1 MNHIIRHIIR
11 LSAAGNTAANRSRRD
26 GTVLIVTMWIMLFLA
41 GLVLV
46 LTQMIRVE
54 ANCSAN
60 TQAEAEAA
68 AIERGAIEYV
78 LANVDGLQ
86 GKVPDPSNV
95 PCEGVILGNG
105 AFWILWQSTNAG
117 NDDRTY
123 RYGIGDEGGKLNL
136 NTATV
141 TMLSMLPNMAI
152 DLPTA
157 ITDWRNPSGGT
168 QSSYYL
174 LLPDPYESKNGP
186 LETVEELLWIK
197 GASIK
202 LLFGEDTN
210 RNGVLDR
217 NEDATGDGRL
227 DRGIYNLVTVYS
239 REGSRVGLIN
249 VNTAPREVLLCL
261 PGLTDSDVAAL
272 LVKRAQNTTASTN
285 IGWLTSALSN
295 EKAAA
300 IRNLITGSS
309 FQFSADIVSI
319 AGNGRAF
326 RRCRIVVDASNS
338 PPKVIYRQDWTGLGW
353 PLPPQI
359 LADLRAGKPLE
370 QVVPMQQA
378 RGMTL

>member
-1 MNHIIRHIIR
+1 MNHIFRDIIR
-11 LSAAGNTAANRSRRD
+11 LFVTGNVGTNRSRRN

-60 TQAEAEAA
+60 IQAEAEAA
-68 AIERGAIEYV
+68 AIERGAIQYV
-78 LANVDGLQ
+78 LANVNGLQ
-86 GKVPDPSNV
+86 GKVPDPNNV

-105 AFWILWQSTNAG
+105 AFWILRQSTNAS

-123 RYGIGDEGGKLNL
+123 RYGIVDEGGKLNL
-136 NTATV
+136 NNATA
-141 TMLSMLPNMAI
+141 TMLSMLPNMAV

-168 QSSYYL
+168 DSSYYL

-217 NEDATGDGRL
+217 NEDTTGDGRL

-239 REGSRVGLIN
+239 REQSRVGLIN

-272 LVKRAQNTTASTN
+272 LAKRAQNTAGSTDTRWVAN
-285 IGWLTSALSN
+285 ALSN

-300 IRNLITGSS
+300 IRNLITGST

-319 AGNGRAF
+319 AGSGRAF
-326 RRCRIVVDASNS
+326 RRCRIVIDASNS

-353 PLPPQI
+353 PLQPQI
-359 LADLRAGKPLE
+359 LAYLRAGKPLE
-370 QVVPMQQA
+370 QIVPMQQA

>member
-1 MNHIIRHIIR
+1 MNSGDRHIIR
-11 LSAAGNTAANRSRRD
+11 QLVEGNACANRSRRN

-68 AIERGAIEYV
+68 AIERGAIQYV
-78 LANVDGLQ
+78 LANVDGLH
-86 GKVPDPSNV
+86 GKVPDSNNV
-95 PCEGVILGNG
+95 PCEGVILGKG
-105 AFWILWQSTNAG
+105 AFWILQQSTNAS
-117 NDDRTY
+117 NDDSTY

-136 NTATV
+136 NTATI
-141 TMLSMLPNMAI
+141 TMLSMLPNMPI

-157 ITDWRNPSGGT
+157 IRDWRNPSGGT
-168 QSSYYL
+168 ESSYYL

-186 LETVEELLWIK
+186 LETIEELLWIEW
-197 GASIK
+197 ASIE

-217 NEDATGDGRL
+217 NEDTNGDGRL

-239 REGSRVGLIN
+239 REESRVGLIN

-261 PGLTDSDVAAL
+261 PGLNDSDVATL
-272 LVKRAQNTTASTN
+272 LAKRAQNTTGSTDTRWVAN
-285 IGWLTSALSN
+285 ALSN

-300 IRNLITGSS
+300 IRNLITGNS
-309 FQFSADIVSI
+309 FQFSADIVSV

-326 RRCRIVVDASNS
+326 RRCRIVVDARNS

-353 PLPPQI
+353 PLSPQI

-370 QVVPMQQA
+370 QIVPMQQA

>member
-1 MNHIIRHIIR
+1 
-11 LSAAGNTAANRSRRD
+11 
-26 GTVLIVTMWIMLFLA
+26 MWIMLFLA

-60 TQAEAEAA
+60 AQAEAEAA
-68 AIERGAIEYV
+68 AIEQGAIEYV
-78 LANVDGLQ
+78 LANVDGLH
-86 GKVPDPSNV
+86 GKLPDPNNV
-95 PCEGVILGNG
+95 PCEGVILGKG
-105 AFWILWQSTNAG
+105 AFWILQQSTNAS

-136 NTATV
+136 NTATIM
-141 TMLSMLPNMAI
+141 MLSMLPNMTV

-168 QSSYYL
+168 DNSYYL

-197 GASIK
+197 GASIE

-217 NEDATGDGRL
+217 NEDTNGDGKL

-261 PGLTDSDVAAL
+261 PGLNDSDVDAL
-272 LVKRAQNTTASTN
+272 LAKRAQNTTGSTDTIWVAN
-285 IGWLTSALSN
+285 ALSD
-295 EKAAA
+295 EKVAA
-300 IRNLITGSS
+300 IRNLITGNS
-309 FQFSADIVSI
+309 FQFSADIVSV

-326 RRCRIVVDASNS
+326 RRCRIVVDAHNS

-353 PLPPQI
+353 PLSPQI
-359 LADLRAGKPLE
+359 LADLRAGNPLE
-370 QVVPMQQA
+370 QIVPIQQP